1 MFTQCPECKTIFG
14 FSEEH
19 TQVANGQVRCSQCSH
34 VFVAME
40 HAMEELP
47 TTNNTQTTTETAP
60 VPAPESNEIATENIV
75 DEPTAEETSTDSDN
89 DDSFSL
95 FDDANDFM
103 AAISDDFVR
112 PEPSIEENIVF
123 NELGNDSSTAG
134 THTEPAPASVTVTPE
149 PDKSTI
155 ESAMAEEKITQPVS
169 AATPEEDE
177 ADNLADEWAS
187 MLEEEETPEA
197 ESKDE
202 ALSTATTPEVA
213 PVATPTPE
221 EDEADNLADEWASML
236 EEEETPEA
244 ESEDEALSAATAE
257 AEPVT
262 TPTPEESSAAAETG
276 SESHEETPE
285 PAEQE
290 TEDLASEWASMLDDE
305 EDTELTTDIEKIG
318 VPDEA
323 TSMESADTTETSDSV
338 TSDESANEEKT
349 DELTK
354 NSSLQDFLQSQLED
368 LDDEPAE
375 AEALD
380 ISLDSLAKQ
389 PAEKPPAPPPL
400 ETDSRFF
407 DEVIPSEEKTSSGAI
422 MLAWVVGILVSLVLL
437 TSQYIYAMREEL
449 SQIASVRPSV
459 IKFCEFTECSVPLY
473 SNIEQIEFI
482 SQDVRSH
489 PKYQNALIVTLVFIN
504 KSPFYQAY
512 PVIQFKL
519 SDIEQ
524 NPVAGRYFLPNSY
537 LDENVNIKEGIKPDT
552 PIRAIIEIND
562 PGERAVNFDFSFR

>member
-169 AATPEEDE
+169 AATAEEDE

-197 ESKDE
+197 ESEDE
-202 ALSTATTPEVA
+202 ALSAATAEA
-213 PVATPTPE
+213 EPVTTPTPE
-221 EDEADNLADEWASML
+221 EGEADNLADEWASML

-349 DELTK
+349 DELSK
-354 NSSLQDFLQSQLED
+354 NSS
-368 LDDEPAE
+368 
-375 AEALD
+375 
-380 ISLDSLAKQ
+380 
-389 PAEKPPAPPPL
+389 
-400 ETDSRFF
+400 
-407 DEVIPSEEKTSSGAI
+407 
-422 MLAWVVGILVSLVLL
+422 
-437 TSQYIYAMREEL
+437 
-449 SQIASVRPSV
+449 
-459 IKFCEFTECSVPLY
+459 
-473 SNIEQIEFI
+473 
-482 SQDVRSH
+482 
-489 PKYQNALIVTLVFIN
+489 
-504 KSPFYQAY
+504 
-512 PVIQFKL
+512 
-519 SDIEQ
+519 
-524 NPVAGRYFLPNSY
+524 
-537 LDENVNIKEGIKPDT
+537 
-552 PIRAIIEIND
+552 
-562 PGERAVNFDFSFR
+562 